1 MLFFSHYLSWR
12 IIPIEESDRGRRW
25 VGGWE
30 KQPWFEQYN
39 EEISSIGILVREIG
53 SLRSNLE
60 IILLLS

>member
-1 MLFFSHYLSWR
+1 
-12 IIPIEESDRGRRW
+12 